1 MYDGYYIYSPYKNT
15 WDEKT
20 IVDQNNKTAEYE
32 ETDSDYVPTYKDG
45 ENLYG
50 LKPYVY
56 YSCRYKT
63 SSIDITIT
71 YSLDNYIAIQ
81 GYVSEGGKK
90 ITVSQ
95 YGYVLNMASNK
106 SENGVYVSDN
116 DVYYNGIK
124 IEDEEPLE
132 ENIYVD
138 GKYKY
143 LPYVKVKGVK
153 YYKNGD
159 EVFSVLNGKKQ
170 LQNKSTFEYGKSNAK
185 NYYKD
190 AVELYNF
197 IKKYNLLDL
206 RTSDIEETGT
216 GKSEYYSVA
225 KIFDYDGNIEA
236 EDSNFNIH
244 KRDVIKNSIT
254 KNLSVAISNFNNYSG
269 ASTDFQMPKLKDTDW
284 DKIMD
289 NISVISFFQGANI
302 GGKTYNGYS
311 IVTNTKNEDV
321 VMEDSIYIKT
331 SDNVI
336 HRITEKGLA
345 YDSKTVGI
353 FNVNLEKRT
362 TDSTEGANYLPI
374 EGTLSYGSIITQDNI
389 SDDYNGNIMEYIK
402 NSLNDS
408 LKKVY
413 YTALARE
420 RYGLYRQQL
429 WIPSSSNSE
438 DNVDVE
444 ETYTVTYDANGG
456 TGAPSPQTKI
466 KGVTL
471 KLSTV
476 KPTKQGYEFYGWAG
490 AYPDQLGRLI
500 HAGGDYDQDRSVT
513 LYAAWKQ
520 VETPP
525 ATYII
530 TFHNNGGVIRGQ
542 SSSTIA
548 KGSYTFGVGFTLP
561 GANLV
566 TREGYIFKGWYDNE
580 NFSGDPITRITETDT
595 GDKDLYAK
603 WITSTIQ
610 EKVTKVGHFYAAY
623 YDLSEYSKIR
633 VNGSFITT
641 GGEVVLVNDQ
651 NGNMIKQIVFY
662 KDGKNEKEIEFNEI
676 IDVSDC
682 NNVMFVFS
690 APLGSPKCT
699 WTITGVE

>member
-90 ITVSQ
+90 VTVSQ

-138 GKYKY
+138 GEYKY

-206 RTSDIEETGT
+206 KTSDIEETGT

-490 AYPDQLGRLI
+490 AYPDQLGKLI
-500 HAGGDYDQDRSVT
+500 HAGGDYD
-513 LYAAWKQ
+513 
-520 VETPP
+520 
-525 ATYII
+525 
-530 TFHNNGGVIRGQ
+530 
-542 SSSTIA
+542 
-548 KGSYTFGVGFTLP
+548 
-561 GANLV
+561 
-566 TREGYIFKGWYDNE
+566 
-580 NFSGDPITRITETDT
+580 
-595 GDKDLYAK
+595 
-603 WITSTIQ
+603 
-610 EKVTKVGHFYAAY
+610 
-623 YDLSEYSKIR
+623 
-633 VNGSFITT
+633 
-641 GGEVVLVNDQ
+641 
-651 NGNMIKQIVFY
+651 
-662 KDGKNEKEIEFNEI
+662 
-676 IDVSDC
+676 
-682 NNVMFVFS
+682 
-690 APLGSPKCT
+690 
-699 WTITGVE
+699 